1 MSKKEEGE
9 NRISFAF
16 QIAKMN
22 IEKQF
27 EQLKQKTN
35 QGTKITKEQQTHFPW
50 AVSPESMIASA
61 PSLTA
66 IAMSETSALVGV
78 G

>member
-1 MSKKEEGE
+1 MV
-9 NRISFAF
+9 
-16 QIAKMN
+16 
-22 IEKQF
+22 
-27 EQLKQKTN
+27 
-35 QGTKITKEQQTHFPW
+35 TKEQQTHFPC

-61 PSLTA
+61 PCLTA